1 MKGIGHKIN
10 FSSFQKS
17 TFWFAWSDIGIDKP
31 NWKSSKITWQ
41 VNL

>member
-1 MKGIGHKIN
+1 MYGLFNVG
-10 FSSFQKS
+10 S

-31 NWKSSKITWQ
+31 NWKSSKRTWQ